1 MAKSTNPR
9 DRNHRTLI
17 AQAAAR
23 LIAEHGIEDWGLAKR
38 KGARQLGLSERE
50 TLPSNEEIEQALRDY
65 HSLFQPEEQASTLRE
80 QRLNALNWMEKLA
93 GFQPALVGAVAE
105 GWATEH
111 SEVRLELVADDPKAV
126 ERMLLN
132 RGIRFQPISGRPEQR
147 DLGQLRVDTDH
158 GPVRLIVL
166 SPEQRRSSPRERQTE
181 RIRVDELRAILAG
194 DGAFGPRAQPGAE
207 R

>member
-1 MAKSTNPR
+1 MAKTNPR
-9 DRNHRTLI
+9 GRNLRTLI

-50 TLPSNEEIEQALRDY
+50 TLPSNDEIEQALRDY
-65 HSLFQPEEQASTLRE
+65 HSLFQPEEQESSLRE
-80 QRLNALNWMEKLA
+80 QRLNALDWMEKLA

-111 SEVRLELVADDPKAV
+111 SEVRLELLADDPKAV

-132 RGIRFQPISGRPEQR
+132 RGIRFQPVPSRPEQR
-147 DLGQLRVDTDH
+147 DLMQLRVDTDH

-166 SPEQRRSSPRERQTE
+166 SPEQRRSAPRERQADRMRAE
-181 RIRVDELRAILAG
+181 ELRALLAG
-194 DGAFGPRAQPGAE
+194 ERPAGA
-207 R
+207 